1 MLKSPL
7 TGFLLAL
14 GVGLIVGC
22 GGKGGG
28 PRVPVSGKVT
38 GSTAKGSV
46 PVAKAE
52 VTFHPRAGGA
62 EGQTPPSG
70 VADEDGTFKF
80 DAPPGDY
87 HVTVRW
93 PQQTKVGWG
102 DRPSRRALRR
112 SEDDQTV
119 RHRPGKWT
127 ERIRF
132 QSPVAVDGDSPQV
145 RLRHRRGRQHPPLL
159 GQRPAEGDAS
169 P

>member
-52 VTFHPRAGGA
+52 VTFHPKAGGA

-93 PQQTKVGWG
+93 PQQTKV
-102 DRPSRRALRR
+102 
-112 SEDDQTV
+112 T
-119 RHRPGKWT
+119 
-127 ERIRF
+127 I
-132 QSPVAVDGDSPQV
+132 GDSGGV
-145 RLRHRRGRQHPPLL
+145 IDRLGGRYADPKTTKLSATVQ
-159 GQRPAEGDAS
+159 AS
-169 P
+169 GPNQFDFKVQ